1 MRGKKIIIIIICIF
15 LVAITF
21 IGIGLYINSLSK
33 PKNVLKSSMNYI
45 KNLGDKY
52 ILSND
57 YYNIGD
63 TYTVTSA
70 IDFNLDS
77 DYYKREDIKKYNYI
91 KNISNMD
98 TKLFYKQNKDKKSS
112 YMDLSLK
119 LEDEELLG
127 YKRIVNNSTEYYFIN
142 GILDN
147 YVNNGNCNYF
157 ESIST
162 ENTTKDNIDY
172 LYNFIFNSLNKN
184 MKDEYFETFEVKEN
198 ISGKNISVNQLSIR
212 FTNKMARE
220 ILNNVLKD
228 LKKDERSFNILNST
242 YKGFDKYKVKDK
254 VNFFDKDENYT
265 LNIYTTKFLYKPLK
279 YEIVYMNGDIKKS
292 YIFEKNKKIEF
303 YYLEDDKITYTST
316 INVLDN
322 SIIGK
327 IYNASSNEV
336 GEFNLEK
343 KSNNLLFNY
352 TFNDENERIN
362 MSYSSKYSKVKKNKS
377 FINTK
382 KLKIKYLVNNE
393 TKLNG
398 DISVISNVENKA
410 VIEEEAKNPIIYAK
424 LAEDKKD
431 LIDNKYNK
439 IKERLEK

>member
-1 MRGKKIIIIIICIF
+1 
-15 LVAITF
+15 
-21 IGIGLYINSLSK
+21 
-33 PKNVLKSSMNYI
+33 
-45 KNLGDKY
+45 
-52 ILSND
+52 
-57 YYNIGD
+57 
-63 TYTVTSA
+63 
-70 IDFNLDS
+70 
-77 DYYKREDIKKYNYI
+77 
-91 KNISNMD
+91 
-98 TKLFYKQNKDKKSS
+98 
-112 YMDLSLK
+112 
-119 LEDEELLG
+119 
-127 YKRIVNNSTEYYFIN
+127 
-142 GILDN
+142 
-147 YVNNGNCNYF
+147 
-157 ESIST
+157 
-162 ENTTKDNIDY
+162 
-172 LYNFIFNSLNKN
+172 